1 MPRLRPGAV
10 PPLFAQRICRVVR
23 FAASRLQRIVQAHRV
38 PSWVSPAWLPLP
50 SSLPNPI
57 RRLTVHAQCQPS
69 NFPSNHSSAGR
80 TQHSA
85 RLTSHFQG
93 ESRYSCRCCRQ
104 PRSVRLHAKSKERHP
119 ICVCPESAAE
129 TPLGQLPAPPLPP
142 PPVTGLYHQNH
153 ALSCM
158 PLTCFVLA
166 APLDLHRTLSS
177 VCLVHRQ
184 HNSLSRRLRTPAM
197 PICNT
202 TLRPHHN
209 HDPVAT

>member
-1 MPRLRPGAV
+1 MGGKQIDVPGWQAMPRLRPGAV
-10 PPLFAQRICRVVR
+10 PPLFARRICRVVR
-23 FAASRLQRIVQAHRV
+23 FAASRLQRIVQARRV
-38 PSWVSPAWLPLP
+38 SSWVSPAWLPLP

-119 ICVCPESAAE
+119 ICVCPESAVE
-129 TPLGQLPAPPLPP
+129 TPLGQLPAPPPSHPP
-142 PPVTGLYHQNH
+142 GHGSQPSKPRPLLH
-153 ALSCM
+153 APNLLC
-158 PLTCFVLA
+158 PRC
-166 APLDLHRTLSS
+166 SS
-177 VCLVHRQ
+177 
-184 HNSLSRRLRTPAM
+184 
-197 PICNT
+197 
-202 TLRPHHN
+202 
-209 HDPVAT
+209 